1 METEMVK
8 PQPPQ
13 QREDADA
20 DAVEDAILHPWAP
33 GKPAPSSTV
42 EPMERI
48 LAEQQREADIRNA
61 SPDTNFSK
69 GKSEDAGLVERLRAC
84 ARTDGKAP
92 IHLLISAAAALEAK
106 DAEIEYWQNGYAD
119 ALMQRNTA
127 DDTIEAQAREIE
139 ALTQINETLLA
150 DEKLAQSYIDLREAR
165 AEIERLREVLRLTRC
180 RTKGEKP

>member
-106 DAEIEYWQNGYAD
+106 DAEIEHWRSLY
-119 ALMQRNTA
+119 RNA
-127 DDTIEAQAREIE
+127 CKDRSEAQ
-139 ALTQINETLLA
+139 
-150 DEKLAQSYIDLREAR
+150 
-165 AEIERLREVLRLTRC
+165 AEIERLREALETILKHHWCEIEIAEIARAAL
-180 RTKGEKP
+180 GDKP

>member
-1 METEMVK
+1 MSD
-8 PQPPQ
+8 P
-13 QREDADA
+13 
-20 DAVEDAILHPWAP
+20 
-33 GKPAPSSTV
+33 
-42 EPMERI
+42 
-48 LAEQQREADIRNA
+48 
-61 SPDTNFSK
+61 
-69 GKSEDAGLVERLRAC
+69 DAGLVERLRAC

-92 IHLLISAAAALEAK
+92 IHLLISAADALEAKDEEIEDADHLADLQQKEIERLRATIEAK